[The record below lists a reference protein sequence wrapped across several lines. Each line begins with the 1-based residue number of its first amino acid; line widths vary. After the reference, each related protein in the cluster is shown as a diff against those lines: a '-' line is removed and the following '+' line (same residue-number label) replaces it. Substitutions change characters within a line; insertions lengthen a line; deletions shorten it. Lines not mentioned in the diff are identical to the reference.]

1 MLTTY
6 DQIKDIIV
14 SLHGKGKEDY
24 MDKLLYILTY
34 NQIDPLLQLVL
45 DVQSLLCLLTIS
57 KPNFKE

>member
-24 MDKLLYILTY
+24 MDKLLYILISY
-34 NQIDPLLQLVL
+34 SFIDLLQQLVL
-45 DVQSLLCLLTIS
+45 DV
-57 KPNFKE
+57 P